1 MNYPNPFSSITQIR
15 YNLLENSDVTMKIY
29 DVTGAE
35 VATLVNENQIAG
47 QHEIMFEGAHLSG
60 GIYFCK
66 IKAGN
71 TFQVHKMTL
80 IK

>member
-1 MNYPNPFSSITQIR
+1 QIK
-15 YNLLENSDVTMKIY
+15 YNLTGNSHVIMKIY

-35 VATLVNENQIAG
+35 VANLVNENQIAG
-47 QHEIMFEGAHLSG
+47 QHEVLFNGSHLSG
-60 GIYFCK
+60 GIYFCH

-71 TFQVHKMTL
+71 AYQVHKMTL